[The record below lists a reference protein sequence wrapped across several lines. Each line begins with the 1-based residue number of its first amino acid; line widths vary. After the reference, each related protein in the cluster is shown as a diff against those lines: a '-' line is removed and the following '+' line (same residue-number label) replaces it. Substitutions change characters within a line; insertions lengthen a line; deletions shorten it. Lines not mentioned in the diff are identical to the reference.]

1 MIAKIFWFFTGTVL
15 YAYLGYPLILTLLAR
30 LIPYR
35 PPLAGE
41 VEQESTPT
49 VTLLI
54 TAYKEEDVIA
64 KKLENTLAIQYP
76 PECLQILV
84 AADESGDR
92 TVDIIRAYQDRGVEL
107 SYSSPRRG
115 KTAAINRAIPL
126 ARGEIVVFSDANN
139 FYERN
144 TLKELVRPFLDP
156 TVGAVSGAKTI
167 AIGDGTLGESESLYW
182 RYESF
187 IKQQETRLGSCTG
200 VAGEVFAVRRSLL
213 GQLPERIINDDFYLA
228 MQVFKHGYRVAYV
241 PTARSV
247 ERVSPTAQDEIL
259 RRSRIVAGR
268 YQAMIK
274 AGELL
279 PWDRP
284 MIVWQVVSHKY
295 LRPLV
300 PFAMIGTYL
309 TNLAALIWPETN
321 ASPSLWRLSYPWAGI
336 LFSLQTLFYGLAY
349 IGNFFRAGG
358 QVGKLLYLPTFL
370 VNSNLA
376 ALRGFYNFL
385 TRQHSARWQRVG
397 RRPVGTP
404 KPRL

>member
-1 MIAKIFWFFTGTVL
+1 MLSKFFWFFTSTVL
-15 YAYLGYPLILTLLAR
+15 YAYIGYPLILTLMAR
-30 LIPYR
+30 LMPHR
-35 PPLAGE
+35 SKPSDEAGQEGPP
-41 VEQESTPT
+41 S

-64 KKLENTLAIQYP
+64 KKLDNTLAIQYP

-84 AADESGDR
+84 AADESEDR
-92 TVDIIRAYQDRGVEL
+92 TVEIIQTYQERGVEL

-126 ARGEIVVFSDANN
+126 ARGDIVVFSDANN
-139 FYERN
+139 FYERD
-144 TLKELVRPFLDP
+144 TLKELVRPFADP

-182 RYESF
+182 RYESY

-213 GQLPERIINDDFYLA
+213 SRLPERIINDDFYIA
-228 MQVFKHGYRVAYV
+228 MQVFKRGYRVAYV

-268 YQAMIK
+268 YQAMVK

-284 MIVWQVVSHKY
+284 MVVWQVISHKY

-300 PFAMIGTYL
+300 PFAMIGAFL
-309 TNLAALIWPETN
+309 ANLMAIIWPEQEPH
-321 ASPSLWRLSYPWAGI
+321 PSLWRLSYPWGGI
-336 LFSLQTLFYGLAY
+336 IFFLQTLFYGLAY
-349 IGNFFRAGG
+349 IGNFLRAGG

-376 ALRGFYNFL
+376 ALRGLYKFL
-385 TRQHSARWQRVG
+385 TKQYSPRWQRVQ
-397 RRPVGTP
+397 RRPIGNP
-404 KPRL
+404 KP